1 MFVKTEL
8 VSTIY
13 FGCIHSEDEHSL
25 NTLYSNKNLLSYHPI
40 IDPYNPLFFKN
51 IHKKT
56 IDNPFVFHSR
66 SMLELA
72 QSLILNEEALN
83 SLPENKRPVFI
94 YEWLCFL
101 NKVLIAAQK
110 VN

>member
-1 MFVKTEL
+1 
-8 VSTIY
+8 
-13 FGCIHSEDEHSL
+13 
-25 NTLYSNKNLLSYHPI
+25 LSHYPFCAAYKI
-40 IDPYNPLFFKN
+40 
-51 IHKKT
+51 
-56 IDNPFVFHSR
+56 FVFFFFAFIFDTKTDFR

-101 NKVLIAAQK
+101 NKVLVAAQK

>member
-1 MFVKTEL
+1 
-8 VSTIY
+8 
-13 FGCIHSEDEHSL
+13 
-25 NTLYSNKNLLSYHPI
+25 
-40 IDPYNPLFFKN
+40 
-51 IHKKT
+51 
-56 IDNPFVFHSR
+56 
-66 SMLELA
+66 MLELA

-110 VN
+110 VNINSILIFNRNFFFFC

>member
-1 MFVKTEL
+1 ML
-8 VSTIY
+8 
-13 FGCIHSEDEHSL
+13 D
-25 NTLYSNKNLLSYHPI
+25 N
-40 IDPYNPLFFKN
+40 LFFPYYTDILIHFILYASILN
-51 IHKKT
+51 IDKHIET
-56 IDNPFVFHSR
+56 HFR

-101 NKVLIAAQK
+101 NKVLVAAQK
-110 VN
+110 VSLNSILISNRKFFL

>member
-1 MFVKTEL
+1 MIL
-8 VSTIY
+8 VSSITHIY
-13 FGCIHSEDEHSL
+13 TNF
-25 NTLYSNKNLLSYHPI
+25 
-40 IDPYNPLFFKN
+40 
-51 IHKKT
+51 
-56 IDNPFVFHSR
+56 R

-101 NKVLIAAQK
+101 NKVLVAAQK

>member
-1 MFVKTEL
+1 M
-8 VSTIY
+8 
-13 FGCIHSEDEHSL
+13 
-25 NTLYSNKNLLSYHPI
+25 I
-40 IDPYNPLFFKN
+40 ISLFFDYTN
-51 IHKKT
+51 VFIH
-56 IDNPFVFHSR
+56 FR

-110 VN
+110 VNENSIFHIDRNLYYFFFCRVIYVNVNHVLSSNLCNKFNMDLVHQYEH

>member
-1 MFVKTEL
+1 MHGKRYILMRTDCHIILFVRPIKSLSFFFFAFILDTKTD
-8 VSTIY
+8 
-13 FGCIHSEDEHSL
+13 F
-25 NTLYSNKNLLSYHPI
+25 
-40 IDPYNPLFFKN
+40 
-51 IHKKT
+51 
-56 IDNPFVFHSR
+56 R

-101 NKVLIAAQK
+101 NKVLVAAQK

>member
-1 MFVKTEL
+1 
-8 VSTIY
+8 
-13 FGCIHSEDEHSL
+13 
-25 NTLYSNKNLLSYHPI
+25 
-40 IDPYNPLFFKN
+40 
-51 IHKKT
+51 
-56 IDNPFVFHSR
+56 
-66 SMLELA
+66 MLELA

-110 VN
+110 VNSNSIVDIEYKLFFFLRMIFVNVNHELLNNSCNNFNMDLDHQSEH